1 MTGHEAVQT
10 VLDELVRGFPNEDAW
25 TLGERA
31 LRRLSREQIE
41 RCAQVWLVEEV
52 DAQRRRTARKTEE
65 QHTRQ
70 RRRQPRKRREQDRER
85 RDNREAERTE
95 CFERWRDEPGTYPPG

>member
-85 RDNREAERTE
+85 RDNPRGGAHRML
-95 CFERWRDEPGTYPPG
+95 RALARRAGHVPAR